1 MFSDVGLEP
10 CADVAEP
17 ETGRDPSVLPRDV
30 AALNFQSDEDI
41 RSTMLTKSDI
51 ATVIS
56 SYEKTI
62 GTYAISVLWL
72 NSIRTQTD
80 SEQLC
85 INALQKLSRQQQYTA
100 VGSIIAAHLCRAA
113 PSRAGFYLN
122 SHSVFTK
129 ARSWPRVK
137 FGHFWCTGAGF
148 PKVIPKCKRLGTV
161 GAEFFL
167 CIRDAFPVAQVTS

>member
-1 MFSDVGLEP
+1 MFSDVGLEL

-62 GTYAISVLWL
+62 GTYAISVL
-72 NSIRTQTD
+72 
-80 SEQLC
+80 
-85 INALQKLSRQQQYTA
+85 
-100 VGSIIAAHLCRAA
+100 
-113 PSRAGFYLN
+113 
-122 SHSVFTK
+122 
-129 ARSWPRVK
+129 
-137 FGHFWCTGAGF
+137 
-148 PKVIPKCKRLGTV
+148 
-161 GAEFFL
+161 
-167 CIRDAFPVAQVTS
+167 